1 MRRGRPLAAGF
12 ACLLL
17 CAADTASGAK
27 AADAGVAVV
36 ELFTSEGCSSCP
48 SADALLAEK
57 AAEAR
62 RTDRPVFALSFHVDY
77 WDRLGWKDP
86 YASPAYTLRQEAY
99 AQRLGLRSLYTPQ
112 AVVNGTRECVG
123 SDRRRIDQA
132 IEAALS
138 QPAPVAVTLTARVDR
153 DHVVTTHVLS
163 RAPTGGV
170 LCVAWVDNE
179 AESTPSRGENGGRR
193 LRHANVVR
201 DFAAVNLQTNL
212 EGTVSLRRQGVKA
225 GTIIGYVQDA
235 PAGRVLGAHAVS
247 PTSP

>member
-1 MRRGRPLAAGF
+1 MAVDG
-12 ACLLL
+12 
-17 CAADTASGAK
+17 
-27 AADAGVAVV
+27 GVAVV

-48 SADALLAEK
+48 SADGLLAER

-62 RTDRPVFALSFHVDY
+62 RSGRPLFVLSFHVDY

-86 YASPAYTLRQEAY
+86 FASPAYTQRQEAY
-99 AQRLGLRSLYTPQ
+99 AKRLGLRSLYTPQ
-112 AVVNGTRECVG
+112 AVVNGTQECIG
-123 SDRRRIDQA
+123 SDRQRIDKA
-132 IEAALS
+132 IDAALS
-138 QPAPVAVTLTARVDR
+138 RPAPVAVTMTAHADR
-153 DHVVTTHVLS
+153 DHVVTKYVLS

-179 AESTPSRGENGGRR
+179 VESTPSRGENGGRL
-193 LRHANVVR
+193 LRHVNVVR
-201 DFAAVNLQTNL
+201 DFAAVSLQTNL

-225 GTIIGYVQDA
+225 GTLIGYVQDA